1 MSAITPDKDG
11 ASAAKI
17 AREATNKALEDAGFT
32 DKNIFRELAIISF
45 SDLRKFINEDG
56 NLKKLSELSPLKISK
71 AVKKIKHIINM
82 NTVTGIET
90 TRTEYELYDKLPA
103 LNMAIAIKGI
113 KAPEKIQ
120 FPDKDGNPQSISK
133 NFSDTELAA
142 QVIFMLEQA
151 AEKEKAGL

>member
-90 TRTEYELYDKLPA
+90 TRTEYELYDKLTA
-103 LNMAIAIKGI
+103 MNMAIEIKGLR
-113 KAPEKIQ
+113 APAKIDVSLNESLA
-120 FPDKDGNPQSISK
+120 DKIREARERRINAGCS
-133 NFSDTELAA
+133 
-142 QVIFMLEQA
+142 
-151 AEKEKAGL
+151 AED